1 MPATAP
7 IRVATRAL
15 RGWAAVC
22 VLGVLCC
29 APAKALSFS
38 WSFQITG
45 ASNSSY
51 IGQAISGT
59 IDNLQDNAINRNG
72 MTATVSSA
80 PFGPGSGGDWATI
93 SLSYAGGNGI
103 AVRDGVVES
112 TGLQAF
118 FIYNGQD
125 RLILQNSSPNR
136 SNVVGN
142 YDSAYRDSN
151 GLAYSNGNG
160 NAGGSLEVF
169 YPAQDQNSA
178 WNDGATPTFTAVP
191 APLPL
196 LGLGAATAF
205 SRQLKLR
212 IALRRKRAVEGDKA

>member
-1 MPATAP
+1 MPATASTDG
-7 IRVATRAL
+7 ASRAL
-15 RGWAAVC
+15 RGCATVC

-38 WSFQITG
+38 WSCQITG

-93 SLSYAGGNGI
+93 SLNYAGGNGI

-125 RLILQNSSPNR
+125 RLILQI
-136 SNVVGN
+136 
-142 YDSAYRDSN
+142 
-151 GLAYSNGNG
+151 L
-160 NAGGSLEVF
+160 
-169 YPAQDQNSA
+169 
-178 WNDGATPTFTAVP
+178 VP
-191 APLPL
+191 IVPMLLVITIAPIVIAMALPIPMVMAMQ
-196 LGLGAATAF
+196 AA
-205 SRQLKLR
+205 R
-212 IALRRKRAVEGDKA
+212 

>member
-1 MPATAP
+1 MPATAL

-15 RGWAAVC
+15 RGLAAVS

-29 APAKALSFS
+29 APAKALSFT

-59 IDNLQDNAINRNG
+59 IDNLQDNAINRER
-72 MTATVSSA
+72 MTATVTSA

-112 TGLQAF
+112 TGLQAY

-125 RLILQNSSPNR
+125 RLILQNSNPNR

-142 YDSAYRDSN
+142 YDSAYRDIN
-151 GLAYSNGNG
+151 GFAYSNGNG

-169 YPAQDQNSA
+169 YPTEDQNSA
-178 WNDGATPTFTAVP
+178 WNGGATPTFTAVP

-205 SRQLKLR
+205 SRKLKQR
-212 IALRRKRAVEGDKA
+212 IALRRKREEVIEAA